1 MRNSSLA
8 TSIKPILRRV
18 FCWSSILIVML
29 TSPTIIAATAGREP
43 TPAGFLPHFES
54 LITLAVVFFAGMIAW
69 LLNHSSA
76 TFRATGTYFSA
87 LACIAIVVWFYFA
100 LQTGV
105 LDNPKPHQTPMDAA
119 KPILMWIQI
128 SVFLIA
134 GLTLFAVA
142 FNQSKSQETLTLTA
156 QNETNRYG
164 QVSRMLHWI
173 TAILFIFLIPTGIF
187 STMIPDGAWYRT
199 EYDIVHKTV
208 GFIVFGLFIAR
219 IIWNRK
225 SKRPDLDDSLKPKER
240 KMAHIAH
247 ISLYFLMFLIPI
259 TGYIMT
265 SLHGYSS
272 WFFIWEFGPFLS
284 ESPAYQFWGFF
295 HKYLL
300 QYLVYLILGSHI
312 LGALKHHFI
321 DKHTKALKRM
331 VS

>member
-1 MRNSSLA
+1 MINGYMT
-8 TSIKPILRRV
+8 TSIKQILRRIPY
-18 FCWSSILIVML
+18 WSAILLGLL
-29 TSPTIIAATAGREP
+29 TSPNILAATTGES
-43 TPAGFLPHFES
+43 TPEGFLPHFES
-54 LITLAVVFFAGMIAW
+54 LITLAIVLFAGIIAW

-76 TFRATGTYFSA
+76 KLRATGSGFSA

-105 LDNPKPHQTPMDAA
+105 LDNPKPFQVPMDAA
-119 KPILMWIQI
+119 KPILMWTQI
-128 SVFLIA
+128 SIFLLA
-134 GLTLFAVA
+134 GLSLFAVA
-142 FNQSKSQETLTLTA
+142 FQQTKSHDTLTLTTH
-156 QNETNRYG
+156 NETDRYG

-187 STMIPDGAWYRT
+187 SSMIPEGTWYRT
-199 EYDIVHKTV
+199 QYSVVHKTI
-208 GFIVFGLFIAR
+208 GLIVFGLFIAR
-219 IIWNRK
+219 IIWNKK
-225 SKRPDLDDSLKPKER
+225 SKRPELDNSLKPKER

-247 ISLYFLMFLIPI
+247 IALYLLMFFIPI
-259 TGYIMT
+259 TGYVMT

-272 WFFIWEFGPFLS
+272 WFFIWELKPFLS
-284 ESPAYQFWGFF
+284 ESEAYKFWGFL

-300 QYLVYLILGSHI
+300 QYLIYFILGSHI

>member
-1 MRNSSLA
+1 MSNSSLA
-8 TSIKPILRRV
+8 TSVKQILRRV
-18 FCWSSILIVML
+18 FCWSTILLVML
-29 TSPTIIAATAGREP
+29 TSPNIIAATTGES

-54 LITLAVVFFAGMIAW
+54 LITLAIVLFAGIIAW

-76 TFRATGTYFSA
+76 KFRAIGTYFSG
-87 LACIAIVVWFYFA
+87 LACIVIVVWFYFA

-105 LDNPKPHQTPMDAA
+105 LNNPKPHQVPMDAA
-119 KPILMWIQI
+119 KPVLMWIQI
-128 SVFLIA
+128 SFFLLA
-134 GLTLFAVA
+134 GLTLFVVA
-142 FNQSKSQETLTLTA
+142 FKQSKSQETLTLTA
-156 QNETNRYG
+156 HNEPNRYG
-164 QVSRMLHWI
+164 QVSRMLHWT

-187 STMIPDGAWYRT
+187 SSMIPEGAWYRT
-199 EYDIVHKTV
+199 EYSIVHKTI
-208 GFIVFGLFIAR
+208 GLIVFGLFIAR
-219 IIWNRK
+219 IIWNKK
-225 SKRPDLDDSLKPKER
+225 SKRPELDNSLKPKER

-247 ISLYFLMFLIPI
+247 IALYLLMFFIPI

-272 WFFIWEFGPFLS
+272 WFFIWELKPFLS
-284 ESPAYQFWGFF
+284 ESEAYKYWGLF

-300 QYLVYLILGSHI
+300 QYLIYIILGSHI

>member
-1 MRNSSLA
+1 MSNSSLA
-8 TSIKPILRRV
+8 TSIKQILRRV
-18 FCWSSILIVML
+18 FCWSTILLVML
-29 TSPTIIAATAGREP
+29 TSPNIIAATTGEP

-54 LITLAVVFFAGMIAW
+54 LITLAIVFFAGIVAW

-76 TFRATGTYFSA
+76 KFRAIGTYFSA

-105 LDNPKPHQTPMDAA
+105 LDNPKPHQVPMDAA
-119 KPILMWIQI
+119 KPVLMWIQI
-128 SVFLIA
+128 SVFLLA
-134 GLTLFAVA
+134 GLTLFVVA

-156 QNETNRYG
+156 HNETNRYG
-164 QVSRMLHWI
+164 QVSRMLHWT

-187 STMIPDGAWYRT
+187 SSMIPEDAWYRT
-199 EYDIVHKTV
+199 EYSVVHKTI

-219 IIWNRK
+219 IIWNKK
-225 SKRPDLDDSLKPKER
+225 SKRPDLDNSLKPNER
-240 KMAHIAH
+240 KMAHMAH
-247 ISLYFLMFLIPI
+247 IALYLLMFFIPI

-265 SLHGYSS
+265 SLHGYPS
-272 WFFIWEFGPFLS
+272 WFFIWELEPFLS
-284 ESPAYQFWGFF
+284 ESEAYKFWGLF

-300 QYLVYLILGSHI
+300 QYLIYIILGGHI

>member
-1 MRNSSLA
+1 MRNGSLA
-8 TSIKPILRRV
+8 TSIKPIFRRV
-18 FCWSSILIVML
+18 FCWSTSLLVIL
-29 TSPTIIAATAGREP
+29 TSPTIIAATTGEP

-54 LITLAVVFFAGMIAW
+54 LIALAVVFFAGITAW
-69 LLNHSSA
+69 LLNHGSA
-76 TFRATGTYFSA
+76 TFRATGTSFSA

-105 LDNPKPHQTPMDAA
+105 LDNPTPHQVPMDAA
-119 KPILMWIQI
+119 KPVLMWTQI
-128 SVFLIA
+128 IVFLLA
-134 GLTLFAVA
+134 GLTLFVVA

-156 QNETNRYG
+156 HNETNRYG
-164 QVSRMLHWI
+164 QVSRLLHWI

-187 STMIPDGAWYRT
+187 SSMIPEDAWYRT
-199 EYDIVHKTV
+199 EYSIVHKTI
-208 GFIVFGLFIAR
+208 GLIVFGLFIAR
-219 IIWNRK
+219 IIWNK
-225 SKRPDLDDSLKPKER
+225 ISKRPDLDNSLKPKER
-240 KMAHIAH
+240 KMAHIVHNA
-247 ISLYFLMFLIPI
+247 LYLLLFFIPI

-272 WFFIWEFGPFLS
+272 WFFIWEIEPFLS

-300 QYLVYLILGSHI
+300 QYLVYIILGGHI

>member
-1 MRNSSLA
+1 MRDRSLA

-18 FCWSSILIVML
+18 FCSSTTLLVML
-29 TSPTIIAATAGREP
+29 TSPTIIAAIAGEP

-54 LITLAVVFFAGMIAW
+54 LITLAIVVFAGIIAW

-76 TFRATGTYFSA
+76 KLRAIGTYFSA
-87 LACIAIVVWFYFA
+87 LACIAIVIWFYFA

-105 LDNPKPHQTPMDAA
+105 LDNPKPHQVPMDAA
-119 KPILMWIQI
+119 KPVLMWIQI

-134 GLTLFAVA
+134 GLTLFVVA
-142 FNQSKSQETLTLTA
+142 FKLSKSQETLTLTA
-156 QNETNRYG
+156 RNEANRYG

-187 STMIPDGAWYRT
+187 SSMIPEDAWYRT
-199 EYDIVHKTV
+199 EYSIVHKTI

-219 IIWNRK
+219 IIWNKK
-225 SKRPDLDDSLKPKER
+225 SKRPDLDSTLKPKER

-247 ISLYFLMFLIPI
+247 NTLYLLLLFIPI

-272 WFFIWEFGPFLS
+272 WFFIWEIEPFWS

-300 QYLVYLILGSHI
+300 QYLVYIILGGHI